1 MEEWKVDHRA
11 PPAGLK
17 QQTSNRE
24 QMVGGQTR
32 GSQGHWAPPR
42 SLTSPTAFT
51 TGRWRRPMVLNRLK
65 TWETWVLG
73 ETVNGE
79 GFIYGV
85 TSCRRES
92 KNHPQ
97 PGISMDISCGTAP
110 RDSPPHHNHPGIQQC
125 EIQVMYV
132 RIPRVVLG
140 HLRIRKA
147 WLAGTLQFQPR
158 HTAALQHT
166 AATRRVT
173 LTVPPQFRKLVSS
186 SNRPLGDSVQGPQWV
201 LRTETA

>member
-1 MEEWKVDHRA
+1 MEGRSQGA
-11 PPAGLK
+11 PCWTDATDKRQG
-17 QQTSNRE
+17 
-24 QMVGGQTR
+24 GGQSR
-32 GSQGHWAPPR
+32 GSQGHWSPPR

-85 TSCRRES
+85 TSCSRES

-97 PGISMDISCGTAP
+97 PGISMGTAHGTAL
-110 RDSPPHHNHPGIQQC
+110 RNSPPHHNHPGIQQC

-132 RIPRVVLG
+132 RIPRVVLS

-158 HTAALQHT
+158 HTAALQHNSC
-166 AATRRVT
+166 
-173 LTVPPQFRKLVSS
+173 QEGHS
-186 SNRPLGDSVQGPQWV
+186 DSPSPV
-201 LRTETA
+201 LLASVFQ